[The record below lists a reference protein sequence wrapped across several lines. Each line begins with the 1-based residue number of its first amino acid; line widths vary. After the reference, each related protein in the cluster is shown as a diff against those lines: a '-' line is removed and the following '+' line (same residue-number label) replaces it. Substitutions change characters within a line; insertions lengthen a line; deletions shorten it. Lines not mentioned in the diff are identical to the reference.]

1 MVLFLAARCFFSQAS
16 SWKRLEKFSATL
28 SRDRSDTDCVRAA
41 LIFAVELLP
50 LALPYVGLML
60 KKKKKGNLKNC
71 WQSQVKSITH
81 SLGTTWFC
89 ICAFLMNL
97 PLALCCGHGVAV
109 VPIFLGS
116 RYRHV
121 SSSDMGRKKRG
132 IAVHN
137 WEKLVKSLRNILC
150 SSVWTS
156 FLLIFHLH
164 AHTLSKFLPSSGLAC
179 DFSSCFLGLLAVAC
193 SKIQLRAWGFI
204 RK

>member
-1 MVLFLAARCFFSQAS
+1 MLLLTSFLLKKTREVLSNFEQRQEWYWLCES
-16 SWKRLEKFSATL
+16 SSYFCCWALTSGITL
-28 SRDRSDTDCVRAA
+28 CWANA
-41 LIFAVELLP
+41 Q
-50 LALPYVGLML
+50 
-60 KKKKKGNLKNC
+60 KKKKGNLKNC

>member
-1 MVLFLAARCFFSQAS
+1 MVLFLAARCFSSQAS

-41 LIFAVELLP
+41 LFFAVELLP
-50 LALPYVGLML
+50 LALLYVGLIP
-60 KKKKKGNLKNC
+60 KKKKSGK
-71 WQSQVKSITH
+71 
-81 SLGTTWFC
+81 
-89 ICAFLMNL
+89 
-97 PLALCCGHGVAV
+97 VAV

-116 RYRHV
+116 RCRHV

-150 SSVWTS
+150 SSIWTS

-164 AHTLSKFLPSSGLAC
+164 AHMLSKFLPSLRLAC

-193 SKIQLRAWGFI
+193 SKIQLCAWGFI
-204 RK
+204 RKWVEIQEKLIRGEERTHCVGELGRLRDGTGAFSEFH